1 MSGEWVGYFSH
12 RAPASEGGG
21 AAMQFA
27 SMQIELSD
35 DGDAILGSGAD
46 GLGSF
51 ELQRGRRA
59 VDVTPHSVEFSK
71 VYTAV
76 QAGYAPMGD
85 AADGAAVEVFCEGT
99 VEPRTSCIRGEW
111 HMAFRFSG
119 KAYREMDRGPQR
131 SGGGECPAAST
142 STTTTSSTPLTS
154 ASSSSTGLG
163 DSFKNKPEYKEGDEL
178 FWCGYDVVEYNA
190 SRDPISHTPHSPH
203 LQVRRAGDAAPAVGG
218 AAPREAAGALGVAP
232 QADRGGRRRDASRT
246 QGAVPSSLSHLSP
259 PRSSLYRSTSS

>member
-76 QAGYAPMGD
+76 QAGYAPLGD

-119 KAYREMDRGPQR
+119 KAYREVDRGPQR
-131 SGGGECPAAST
+131 SGGG
-142 STTTTSSTPLTS
+142 
-154 ASSSSTGLG
+154 LG
-163 DSFKNKPEYKEGDEL
+163 DSFKNKPAYKEGDEL
-178 FWCGYDVVEYNA
+178 FWCDEQA
-190 SRDPISHTPHSPH
+190 TPLPLSEVQLRVKQPELWEWRHKLIEEVDDGTRLEH
-203 LQVRRAGDAAPAVGG
+203 RKRRPA
-218 AAPREAAGALGVAP
+218 
-232 QADRGGRRRDASRT
+232 
-246 QGAVPSSLSHLSP
+246 LSHLSP
-259 PRSSLYRSTSS
+259 PRSSLYRSMNSWAATRPRRRSPRTTSLPTDGARWSSGWGGGARRTAKRARRSTVR

>member
-131 SGGGECPAAST
+131 SG
-142 STTTTSSTPLTS
+142 
-154 ASSSSTGLG
+154 
-163 DSFKNKPEYKEGDEL
+163 
-178 FWCGYDVVEYNA
+178 
-190 SRDPISHTPHSPH
+190 
-203 LQVRRAGDAAPAVGG
+203 AP
-218 AAPREAAGALGVAP
+218 
-232 QADRGGRRRDASRT
+232 GGRRKL
-246 QGAVPSSLSHLSP
+246 QHF
-259 PRSSLYRSTSS
+259 

>member
-76 QAGYAPMGD
+76 QVARNSVAILAQFCAIILTAHLPHRAGGVR
-85 AADGAAVEVFCEGT
+85 ADG
-99 VEPRTSCIRGEW
+99 RRG
-111 HMAFRFSG
+111 
-119 KAYREMDRGPQR
+119 
-131 SGGGECPAAST
+131 
-142 STTTTSSTPLTS
+142 
-154 ASSSSTGLG
+154 
-163 DSFKNKPEYKEGDEL
+163 
-178 FWCGYDVVEYNA
+178 
-190 SRDPISHTPHSPH
+190 
-203 LQVRRAGDAAPAVGG
+203 RR
-218 AAPREAAGALGVAP
+218 
-232 QADRGGRRRDASRT
+232 RGGR
-246 QGAVPSSLSHLSP
+246 SLL
-259 PRSSLYRSTSS
+259 

>member
-131 SGGGECPAAST
+131 SGGGECPAASA
-142 STTTTSSTPLTS
+142 STTTTCTPLTS
-154 ASSSSTGLG
+154 TSSSSTGLG
-163 DSFKNKPEYKEGDEL
+163 DSFKNKPAYKEGDEL
-178 FWCGYDVVEYNA
+178 FWCDEQA
-190 SRDPISHTPHSPH
+190 TPLPLSEVQLRVKQPELWEWRHKLIEEVDGGTRLEH
-203 LQVRRAGDAAPAVGG
+203 RKRRPA
-218 AAPREAAGALGVAP
+218 LC
-232 QADRGGRRRDASRT
+232 
-246 QGAVPSSLSHLSP
+246 HLSP
-259 PRSSLYRSTSS
+259 PRLPSLYRSTSS

>member
-142 STTTTSSTPLTS
+142 STTTPTSTHS
-154 ASSSSTGLG
+154 AHLHI
-163 DSFKNKPEYKEGDEL
+163 L
-178 FWCGYDVVEYNA
+178 LL
-190 SRDPISHTPHSPH
+190 SRAGRFVQEQACVQGRRRA
-203 LQVRRAGDAAPAVGG
+203 LLVRRAGDAV
-218 AAPREAAGALGVAP
+218 
-232 QADRGGRRRDASRT
+232 T
-246 QGAVPSSLSHLSP
+246 
-259 PRSSLYRSTSS
+259 

>member
-76 QAGYAPMGD
+76 QVMGRHCHCHHRHHSHVHLHSPPPPLLQAGYAPMGD

-142 STTTTSSTPLTS
+142 STPPPPPLHSPPHPPPLQGWATRSRTSRRTKKAMSCSGATSRRRRSRCRRCSS
-154 ASSSSTGLG
+154 ASSS
-163 DSFKNKPEYKEGDEL
+163 
-178 FWCGYDVVEYNA
+178 
-190 SRDPISHTPHSPH
+190 
-203 LQVRRAGDAAPAVGG
+203 
-218 AAPREAAGALGVAP
+218 
-232 QADRGGRRRDASRT
+232 
-246 QGAVPSSLSHLSP
+246 
-259 PRSSLYRSTSS
+259 RSSGSGATS

>member
-76 QAGYAPMGD
+76 QAGYAPLGD

-142 STTTTSSTPLTS
+142 STTTSSTPLTS
-154 ASSSSTGLG
+154 TSSSSTGLG
-163 DSFKNKPEYKEGDEL
+163 DSFKNKPAYKEGDEL
-178 FWCGYDVVEYNA
+178 FWCDEGLEPGYA
-190 SRDPISHTPHSPH
+190 AHTA
-203 LQVRRAGDAAPAVGG
+203 R
-218 AAPREAAGALGVAP
+218 
-232 QADRGGRRRDASRT
+232 
-246 QGAVPSSLSHLSP
+246 LSHLPHPAP
-259 PRSSLYRSTSS
+259 PATGATSRRRRSLSRRCSCASSSRSSGSGATS

>member
-76 QAGYAPMGD
+76 QAGYAPIGD

-142 STTTTSSTPLTS
+142 STPPPPPLHSPPHPPPLQGWATRSRTSRRTKKAMSCSGATSRRRRSLSRRCSS
-154 ASSSSTGLG
+154 ASSS
-163 DSFKNKPEYKEGDEL
+163 
-178 FWCGYDVVEYNA
+178 
-190 SRDPISHTPHSPH
+190 
-203 LQVRRAGDAAPAVGG
+203 
-218 AAPREAAGALGVAP
+218 
-232 QADRGGRRRDASRT
+232 
-246 QGAVPSSLSHLSP
+246 
-259 PRSSLYRSTSS
+259 RSSGSGATS

>member
-76 QAGYAPMGD
+76 QAGYARDTSRTPR
-85 AADGAAVEVFCEGT
+85 GAHR
-99 VEPRTSCIRGEW
+99 PRLL
-111 HMAFRFSG
+111 
-119 KAYREMDRGPQR
+119 
-131 SGGGECPAAST
+131 
-142 STTTTSSTPLTS
+142 LT
-154 ASSSSTGLG
+154 ALLL
-163 DSFKNKPEYKEGDEL
+163 P
-178 FWCGYDVVEYNA
+178 
-190 SRDPISHTPHSPH
+190 
-203 LQVRRAGDAAPAVGG
+203 LQVR
-218 AAPREAAGALGVAP
+218 
-232 QADRGGRRRDASRT
+232 ADGRRRRRRGGR
-246 QGAVPSSLSHLSP
+246 GVL
-259 PRSSLYRSTSS
+259 

>member
-142 STTTTSSTPLTS
+142 TTTTSSPPLTS
-154 ASSSSTGLG
+154 TSSSSTGLG
-163 DSFKNKPEYKEGDEL
+163 DSFKNKPAYKEGDEL
-178 FWCGYDVVEYNA
+178 FWCDECLEPG
-190 SRDPISHTPHSPH
+190 
-203 LQVRRAGDAAPAVGG
+203 
-218 AAPREAAGALGVAP
+218 
-232 QADRGGRRRDASRT
+232 RDAHTARR
-246 QGAVPSSLSHLSP
+246 SHLSSQIP
-259 PRSSLYRSTSS
+259 ATGATSRRRRSRCRRCSSASSSRSSGSGATS